1 MANRNGQ
8 GFGLIAA
15 GMLGQTPAT
24 QGLGKYKIDAGYA
37 TTIYNG
43 GAVASAAG
51 YIVDGQTTDA
61 PIIGVLNGVFYN
73 AATTLKPTFA
83 NFYTQVTPANSE
95 DIDAFVFDSPTQQYV
110 VATDD
115 AVTQAGFLETYDMN
129 TSAGSDTTGK
139 STATLDIGDTSAD
152 AATFRL
158 LRVAEDPENED
169 LITTPQTNPALANFS
184 GYATVVVVA
193 NLSQWFGSGSVSA

>member
-1 MANRNGQ
+1 MANRNTQ
-8 GFGLIAA
+8 GFGLIPA
-15 GMLGQTPAT
+15 GTLGGSPST
-24 QGLGKYKIDAGYA
+24 QGLGKYKIDAGCA

-43 GAVASAAG
+43 GAVASSAG
-51 YIVDGQTTDA
+51 YIVEGQGTATA
-61 PIIGVLNGVFYN
+61 IIGTLNGVFYN

-115 AVTQAGFLETYDMN
+115 TVTQAGFLETYDMN
-129 TSAGSDTTGK
+129 TTAGNDTTGK

-169 LITTPQTNPALANFS
+169 ITAA
-184 GYATVVVVA
+184 YASVVVVP
-193 NLSQWFGSGSVSA
+193 NLIELQS

>member
-1 MANRNGQ
+1 MANRNTA
-8 GFGLIAA
+8 GFGLVAA
-15 GMLGQTPAT
+15 GTLGSTPAT
-24 QGLGKYKIDAGYA
+24 SGQGKYKIDAGST

-51 YIVDGQTTDA
+51 YIVEGQGTDT
-61 PIIGVLNGVFYN
+61 PILGVLNGIFYN

-83 NFYTQVTPANSE
+83 NHYVQVTPANSE
-95 DIDAFVFDSPTQQYV
+95 DIDAFVFDNPQQQYV

-139 STATLDIGDTSAD
+139 SSATLDIGDTSAD
-152 AATFRL
+152 AASFRL
-158 LRVAEDPENED
+158 LRSAEDPENED
-169 LITTPQTNPALANFS
+169 ITAGFAS
-184 GYATVVVVA
+184 VVVVP
-193 NLSQWFGSGSVSA
+193 NLIELQS

>member
-1 MANRNGQ
+1 MANKNGR

-83 NFYTQVTPANSE
+83 NHYTQVTPANSE

-110 VATDD
+110 VSTDD

-129 TSAGSDTTGK
+129 TSAGNDTTGK

-169 LITTPQTNPALANFS
+169 ITAA
-184 GYATVVVVA
+184 YASVVVVP
-193 NLSQWFGSGSVSA
+193 NLIELQS